1 MTLIFQDDSLEAG
14 PSTSAAAS
22 SSEVSKKP
30 KVYGTGIGKYINKN
44 KLKRPNDEEEPS
56 TSTAPPAVE
65 KKKKAKVA
73 SKLNDFSE
81 W

>member
-1 MTLIFQDDSLEAG
+1 MDLQDDSLEAG
-14 PSTSAAAS
+14 PSTSAAAVAT
-22 SSEVSKKP
+22 EVSKKP

-44 KLKRPNDEEEPS
+44 KLKRPTDDEPS
-56 TSTAPPAVE
+56 TSTAPPPAE

>member
-1 MTLIFQDDSLEAG
+1 M
-14 PSTSAAAS
+14 
-22 SSEVSKKP
+22 SKKP

-44 KLKRPNDEEEPS
+44 KLKRPTDDEPS
-56 TSTAPPAVE
+56 TSTMPPPAE